1 MTTEITYVGLC
12 EQASDCIWHGSN
24 TELQRTFISNSV
36 YYRLGNPSIL
46 RTCRCR
52 LELSELWAFS
62 LDDIVYIRYID
73 MRLITECNW
82 HLLVNLNYDN
92 LRISDNSEKVSI
104 SRSKIKVTIPIHRCN
119 LNAADIESVALLPPI

>member
-1 MTTEITYVGLC
+1 MTTEIAYVGLC

-36 YYRLGNPSIL
+36 YYRLSNPSIF
-46 RTCRCR
+46 RASRCR
-52 LELSELWAFS
+52 LELREFWTLS
-62 LDDIVYIRYID
+62 LDYIVYIGYID
-73 MRLITECNW
+73 VRLISERNR
-82 HLLVNLNYDN
+82 HLLINLNDDN

>member
-1 MTTEITYVGLC
+1 MTTEIAYVGLC
-12 EQASDCIWHGSN
+12 EQSTYSIWHGSN

-36 YYRLGNPSIL
+36 YYRLGNPSIF
-46 RTCRCR
+46 RASWCR
-52 LELSELWAFS
+52 LELSELWALS

-73 MRLITECNW
+73 VRLISERNR

-104 SRSKIKVTIPIHRCN
+104 SRAKIKVAISIHRSN

>member
-1 MTTEITYVGLC
+1 MTTEVTDIGLC

-24 TELQRTFISNSV
+24 TELQRAFISNAV
-36 YYRLGNPSIL
+36 YYRLSNPSIL
-46 RTCRCR
+46 RASRCR
-52 LELSELWAFS
+52 LELRELWALS

-73 MRLITECNW
+73 VRLISERNR
-82 HLLVNLNYDN
+82 HLLVNLNDDN